1 MPRLDNMKNITKGEA
16 QAIIA
21 KALRAYFED
30 DEQVEVVD
38 IDIHQLDVNVTI
50 WCEDHGGDAEYNVH
64 LTDASERDS
73 CDGAIVVATRKDY

>member
-1 MPRLDNMKNITKGEA
+1 MPRLDNTKTVSKGEA

-21 KALRAYFED
+21 KALRTYFD
-30 DEQVEVVD
+30 YDEQVEVVD

-64 LTDASERDS
+64 LTDGDERDS
-73 CDGAIVVATRKDY
+73 CDGAIIVAKRKDY